1 MNRERGCTII
11 GLLQQKEER
20 ERGNGSL
27 SSTSKASAV
36 CVSLARLPSQ
46 SRVYPPGRKPLTFCR
61 PQSFLHFPTRFSF
74 FFLSIAIAI
83 SKRSDLSSFWK
94 NKTRF
99 ESGPTIIDF
108 AYVIECRLRQL
119 YDDDD
124 DDGGEKGCRTHTH
137 KKPHANNRIINEK
150 DQTLSCFFS
159 KRPLRSSTKEV
170 IVGKLMSL
178 PPINPTQIR

>member
-11 GLLQQKEER
+11 GLLQWKEER
-20 ERGNGSL
+20 EREREFIQHVKSECCLCESGPASQPVESL
-27 SSTSKASAV
+27 S
-36 CVSLARLPSQ
+36 PS
-46 SRVYPPGRKPLTFCR
+46 RKPLTFCR
-61 PQSFLHFPTRFSF
+61 PQSFLHFPMRFSF

-124 DDGGEKGCRTHTH
+124 GGEKGCHTAHTH

-150 DQTLSCFFS
+150 DQTLSCFFFQKAFAQQH
-159 KRPLRSSTKEV
+159 KRSNR
-170 IVGKLMSL
+170 
-178 PPINPTQIR
+178 R